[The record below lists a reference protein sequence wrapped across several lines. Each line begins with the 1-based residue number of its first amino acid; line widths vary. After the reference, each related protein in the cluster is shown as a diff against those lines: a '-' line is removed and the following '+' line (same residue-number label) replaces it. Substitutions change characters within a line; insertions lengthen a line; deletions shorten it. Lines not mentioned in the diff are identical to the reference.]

1 MDGTG
6 FLLLDLKLA
15 SHLVVSAS
23 FKGFGET
30 VGSHGQNLQAKEETF
45 PKLKSATTV
54 TGLI

>member
-6 FLLLDLKLA
+6 FLLFYLKLA

-30 VGSHGQNLQAKEETF
+30 VGSHGQNLQAEEETF

-54 TGLI
+54 TGF

>member
-6 FLLLDLKLA
+6 FLLFYLKLA

-23 FKGFGET
+23 FQGFGET

-54 TGLI
+54 TAF